1 MKISLTEG
9 NLKKIYLKYLLAGV
23 GSSIIVSV
31 YSFVDII
38 MVGQYEGSSGTA
50 ALAVV
55 MPVWTI
61 IFSLGLLF
69 GVGGGV
75 LFSKAR
81 GEGDELKGRRA
92 FTASLI
98 AVSAV
103 TAAAWLFIILC
114 EDPLLRLFGADETL
128 LPLGKGYMKWLRYAV
143 PLFTF
148 GQFFSSFIRNDNAP
162 NKSMAAVVSGGVFN
176 IIGDYVFVFV
186 LDMGIEGAGLATALG
201 QLLAFCILCTHF
213 FSRKNGLRLVR
224 PTGFFR
230 IVRAVLAAGFS
241 VFVVD
246 LAMGVTTMLFNNAV
260 MRRLGA
266 DALAVYGV
274 IVNIGTFVQS
284 MAYGTGQAA
293 QPVISVNLGAGKM
306 HRIVK
311 VSRYGLLS
319 ALIIGLAAT
328 AVCEAVPSAI
338 TSLFMKTNPA
348 IDEIAPYAIR
358 IYAASFVLLPINV
371 FATYYFQSIMRP
383 AASLFVSLLRGI
395 ALSALFIAL
404 LPPVFGGQ
412 SLWFVMP
419 LNEIITFIFS
429 ATLILIFN
437 RRLKA
442 DASGT
447 GDVKDNRIISA

>member
-1 MKISLTEG
+1 MKNSLTEG
-9 NLKKIYLKYLLAGV
+9 NLRKIYLKYLLAGV

-31 YSFVDII
+31 YSFVDVI

-81 GEGDELKGRRA
+81 GEGDEFKARRA

-98 AVSAV
+98 TVSVV

-114 EDPLLRLFGADETL
+114 EEPLLRLFGADETL

-148 GQFFSSFIRNDNAP
+148 GQFFSTFIRNDNAP
-162 NKSMAAVVSGGVFN
+162 AKSMMAVVSGGVFN
-176 IIGDYVFVFV
+176 IIGDYVCVFA

-213 FSRKNGLRLVR
+213 FSRKNGLKLAC

-260 MRRLGA
+260 MSKLGA

-284 MAYGTGQAA
+284 MSYGTGQAA
-293 QPVISVNLGAGKM
+293 QPIISVNLGAGNAQ
-306 HRIVK
+306 RIVR

-319 ALIIGLAAT
+319 ALVIGLAAT
-328 AVCEAVPSAI
+328 TVCEAFPSFI

-358 IYAASFVLLPINV
+358 IYAMSFILLPINV
-371 FATYYFQSIMRP
+371 FTTYYFQAIMRP
-383 AASLFVSLLRGI
+383 AVSLFVSLLRGI
-395 ALSALFIAL
+395 AFSALFIMV
-404 LPPVFGGQ
+404 LPLIFGGQ

-419 LNEIITFIFS
+419 LNELLTFIFS
-429 ATLILIFN
+429 AALLLTFN
-437 RRLKA
+437 RRLTA
-442 DASGT
+442 EG
-447 GDVKDNRIISA
+447 VKLERAETVG

>member
-1 MKISLTEG
+1 MKNSLTEG
-9 NLKKIYLKYLLAGV
+9 NLRKIYWKYLLAGV

-31 YSFVDII
+31 YSFVDVI

-81 GEGDELKGRRA
+81 GEGDELKARRA

-98 AVSAV
+98 TVSVV

-114 EDPLLRLFGADETL
+114 EEPLLRLFGADETL

-148 GQFFSSFIRNDNAP
+148 GQFFSTFIRNDNAP
-162 NKSMAAVVSGGVFN
+162 AKSMMAVVSGGVFN
-176 IIGDYVFVFV
+176 IIGDYVCVFA

-213 FSRKNGLRLVR
+213 FSRKNGLKLAC

-260 MRRLGA
+260 MSKLGA

-284 MAYGTGQAA
+284 MSYGTGQAA
-293 QPVISVNLGAGKM
+293 QPIISVNLGAGNAQ
-306 HRIVK
+306 RIVR

-319 ALIIGLAAT
+319 ALVIGLAAT
-328 AVCEAVPSAI
+328 TVCEAFPSFI

-358 IYAASFVLLPINV
+358 IYAMSFILLPINV
-371 FATYYFQSIMRP
+371 FTTYYFQAIMRP
-383 AASLFVSLLRGI
+383 AVSLFVSLLRGI
-395 ALSALFIAL
+395 AFSALFIMV
-404 LPPVFGGQ
+404 LPLIFGGQ

-419 LNEIITFIFS
+419 LNELLTFIFS
-429 ATLILIFN
+429 AALLLTFN
-437 RRLKA
+437 RRLTA
-442 DASGT
+442 EG
-447 GDVKDNRIISA
+447 VKLERAETVG

>member
-1 MKISLTEG
+1 MKNSLTEG
-9 NLKKIYLKYLLAGV
+9 NLRKIYWKYLLAGV

-31 YSFVDII
+31 YSFVDVI

-81 GEGDELKGRRA
+81 GEGDELKARRA

-98 AVSAV
+98 TVSVV

-114 EDPLLRLFGADETL
+114 EEPLLRLFGADETL

-148 GQFFSSFIRNDNAP
+148 GQFFSTFIRNDNAP
-162 NKSMAAVVSGGVFN
+162 AKSMMAVVSGGVFN
-176 IIGDYVFVFV
+176 IIGDYVCVFA
-186 LDMGIEGAGLATALG
+186 LDMGIDGAGLATALG

-213 FSRKNGLRLVR
+213 FSRKNGLKLAC

-260 MRRLGA
+260 MSKLGA

-284 MAYGTGQAA
+284 MSYGTGQAA
-293 QPVISVNLGAGKM
+293 QPIISVNLGAGNAQ
-306 HRIVK
+306 RIVR

-319 ALIIGLAAT
+319 ALVIGLAAT
-328 AVCEAVPSAI
+328 TVCEAFPSFI

-358 IYAASFVLLPINV
+358 IYAMSFILLPINV
-371 FATYYFQSIMRP
+371 FTTYYFQAIMRP
-383 AASLFVSLLRGI
+383 AVSLFVSLLRGI
-395 ALSALFIAL
+395 AFSALFIMV
-404 LPPVFGGQ
+404 LPLIFGGQ

-419 LNEIITFIFS
+419 LNELLTFIFS
-429 ATLILIFN
+429 AALLLTFN
-437 RRLKA
+437 RRLTA
-442 DASGT
+442 EG
-447 GDVKDNRIISA
+447 VKLERAETVG

>member
-1 MKISLTEG
+1 MKNSLTEG
-9 NLKKIYLKYLLAGV
+9 NLRKIYLKYLLAGV

-31 YSFVDII
+31 YSFVDVI

-81 GEGDELKGRRA
+81 GEGDELKARRA

-98 AVSAV
+98 TVSVV

-114 EDPLLRLFGADETL
+114 EEPLLRLFGADETL

-148 GQFFSSFIRNDNAP
+148 GQFFSTFIRNDNAP
-162 NKSMAAVVSGGVFN
+162 AKSMMAVVSGGVFN
-176 IIGDYVFVFV
+176 IIGDYVCVFA

-213 FSRKNGLRLVR
+213 FSRKNGLKLAC

-260 MRRLGA
+260 MSKLGA

-284 MAYGTGQAA
+284 MSYGTGQAA
-293 QPVISVNLGAGKM
+293 QPIISVNLGAGNAQ
-306 HRIVK
+306 RIVR

-319 ALIIGLAAT
+319 ALVIGLAAT
-328 AVCEAVPSAI
+328 TVCEAFPSFI

-358 IYAASFVLLPINV
+358 IYAMSFILLPINV
-371 FATYYFQSIMRP
+371 FTTYYFQAIMRP
-383 AASLFVSLLRGI
+383 AVSLFVSLLRGI
-395 ALSALFIAL
+395 AFSALFIMVL
-404 LPPVFGGQ
+404 HLVFGGQ
-412 SLWFVMP
+412 SLFFVMT
-419 LNEIITFIFS
+419 LNELLTFIFS
-429 ATLILIFN
+429 SALLLTFN
-437 RRLKA
+437 RRLTA
-442 DASGT
+442 EG
-447 GDVKDNRIISA
+447 VKLERAETVG

>member
-1 MKISLTEG
+1 M
-9 NLKKIYLKYLLAGV
+9 
-23 GSSIIVSV
+23 
-31 YSFVDII
+31 
-38 MVGQYEGSSGTA
+38 
-50 ALAVV
+50 
-55 MPVWTI
+55 
-61 IFSLGLLF
+61 
-69 GVGGGV
+69 

-81 GEGDELKGRRA
+81 GEGDELKARRA

-98 AVSAV
+98 TVSVV

-114 EDPLLRLFGADETL
+114 EEPLLRLFGADETL

-148 GQFFSSFIRNDNAP
+148 GQFFSTFIRNDNAP
-162 NKSMAAVVSGGVFN
+162 AKSMMAVVSGGVFN
-176 IIGDYVFVFV
+176 IIGDYVCVFA

-213 FSRKNGLRLVR
+213 FSRKNGLKLAC

-260 MRRLGA
+260 MSKLGA

-284 MAYGTGQAA
+284 MSYGTGQAA
-293 QPVISVNLGAGKM
+293 QPIISVNLGAGNAQ
-306 HRIVK
+306 RIVR

-319 ALIIGLAAT
+319 ALVIGLAAT
-328 AVCEAVPSAI
+328 TVCEAFPSFI

-358 IYAASFVLLPINV
+358 IYAMSFILLPINV
-371 FATYYFQSIMRP
+371 FTTYYFQAIMRP
-383 AASLFVSLLRGI
+383 AVSLFVSLLRGI
-395 ALSALFIAL
+395 AFSALFIMV
-404 LPPVFGGQ
+404 LPLVFGGQ

-419 LNEIITFIFS
+419 LNELLTFIFS
-429 ATLILIFN
+429 ASLLLTFN
-437 RRLKA
+437 RRLTA
-442 DASGT
+442 EG
-447 GDVKDNRIISA
+447 VKLERAETVG